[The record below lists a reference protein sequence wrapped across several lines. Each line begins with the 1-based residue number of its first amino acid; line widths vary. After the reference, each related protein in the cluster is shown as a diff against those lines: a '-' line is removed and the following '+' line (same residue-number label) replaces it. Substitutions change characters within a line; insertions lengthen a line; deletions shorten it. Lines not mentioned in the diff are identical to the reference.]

1 MHANDAT
8 DDAHAQS
15 GSAQTFSCRVQRIE
29 DVLDLLAEQGYRCFT
44 AIEGGR
50 LREFGRVLED
60 TVETNYFFLH
70 RDAHAEQI
78 TRLLAR

>member
-1 MHANDAT
+1 MLLLELLRKWSARFGYHPNDA
-8 DDAHAQS
+8 
-15 GSAQTFSCRVQRIE
+15 
-29 DVLDLLAEQGYRCFT
+29 LDLLAEHGYRCFT

-70 RDAHAEQI
+70 REAHAEQI